1 MSVYLVDTSIY
12 GLEAGAKARDY
23 TYRLMTEMHACVRV
37 RHYSAP
43 IGSAE
48 YCDERVCLCVC
59 MSAIISPKPHV

>member
-1 MSVYLVDTSIY
+1 MINCQMSVYLVDTSIY

-43 IGSAE
+43 
-48 YCDERVCLCVC
+48 DRERGVL
-59 MSAIISPKPHV
+59 